1 MAQLLVAAS
10 IITVLVLIAGSR
22 FRDPSEDFE
31 VHSWANVYRVA
42 TELPCPWCGAETDES
57 DSACPNCRRAFGVT
71 V

>member
-22 FRDPSEDFE
+22 FRDTGEVFE
-31 VHSWANVYRVA
+31 SGAWAEAYRVA
-42 TELPCPWCGAETDES
+42 TELPCPWCGGETAES
-57 DSACPNCRRAFGVT
+57 DQTCPSCHRTFGVT

>member
-22 FRDPSEDFE
+22 FRDTGDDLETE
-31 VHSWANVYRVA
+31 SWAEAYRVA
-42 TELPCPWCGAETDES
+42 TQLPCPWCGGETEES
-57 DSACPNCRRAFGVT
+57 DRACPSCHRAFGVT